1 MNRPS
6 AVPML
11 IEWERFTE
19 ENPQGDI
26 REFASWLLTHTDP
39 LRKDPFRKDL
49 PARASQLLQDEP
61 VAQAEPLMKSGMRLS
76 EAFQENGDFL
86 AWFFMGRLIR
96 YVKFYTKAMMAQ
108 HGMSGPDEFLFLSLI
123 NEMDRP
129 TKKEVCIAH
138 ASELTTGMDIL
149 RRLRTLG
156 LIEEHAD
163 ERDARSKRLTLT
175 DKGHKTIGEVSMGLA
190 QLQHSVLADLDPANR
205 KHLIETLQ
213 YLNNYHFPFFKL

>member
-1 MNRPS
+1 MSRPS
-6 AVPML
+6 AVPIL

-19 ENPQGDI
+19 EHPQGNI

-39 LRKDPFRKDL
+39 LRKDL
-49 PARASQLLQDEP
+49 PARASQSQLLQAEP
-61 VAQAEPLMKSGMRLS
+61 VAQTEPLMKSGMRLS
-76 EAFQENGDFL
+76 EAFQENGDFV

-96 YVKFYTKAMMAQ
+96 YVKFYTKAMMTQ

-175 DKGHKTIGEVSMGLA
+175 DKGHKTIDEVSVGLG

-205 KHLIETLQ
+205 KQLIETLQ